1 MYCPKCGIENDD
13 NFCKK
18 CGQRLDKETTV
29 NNSQTTSNN
38 GFDWAGFLG
47 TITNIALVIEIT
59 ASIIGGMAL
68 LAIEDGDFSLLG
80 IGILLLGPLVA
91 LIANASIMV
100 FVNIAKDVAAIKKQI
115 YFSNKEEK

>member
-1 MYCPKCGIENDD
+1 MYCPKCKIENPGI
-13 NFCKK
+13 FCEK

-29 NNSQTTSNN
+29 NNSSTISNN

-47 TITNIALVIEIT
+47 TITKIALVVEII
-59 ASIIGGMAL
+59 ASIIGGIAL

-80 IGILLLGPLVA
+80 VSILFLGPLFA
-91 LIANASIMV
+91 LITNASTMV